1 VPVVASR
8 NAAHALCG
16 KHSEN
21 VMYVVI
27 FKAKVK
33 ALDADYA
40 ATAERLR
47 TLALEQ
53 FNCIAFEAFS
63 ENGNEVALSY
73 WHSEADIRAWKQH
86 LPHLDA
92 QQAGRSR
99 WYSAYTVEVARIER
113 RYESR

>member
-1 VPVVASR
+1 
-8 NAAHALCG
+8 
-16 KHSEN
+16 
-21 VMYVVI
+21 MYVVI
-27 FKAKVK
+27 FKAKAK

-53 FNCIAFEAFS
+53 FNCIAFEAVT
-63 ENGNEVALSY
+63 EGDREIALSY
-73 WHSEADIRAWKQH
+73 WRSEADIRAWKQH
-86 LPHLDA
+86 VPHLDA

-99 WYSAYTVEVARIER
+99 WYSAYSVEVARIER